1 MIEVNLSKLGNQS
14 GAATVSVSEE
24 TFGKEFNEA
33 LVHQAVVT
41 YLAGARQGT
50 VQQKTRSDVRGG
62 GRKPWRQKGSGRA
75 RAGTT
80 RSPIW
85 RSGGV
90 TFAARP
96 QDHSKKINRKMYRG
110 AMRSI
115 LSELL
120 RQDRLI
126 VVEQFILDS
135 HKTKDL
141 AIKLKEFAVENVLIV
156 ADEVAENLYLAAR
169 NLHKVDV
176 LDVAGLDPVSL
187 IGFEKVIMTVPALKK
202 VEEMLA

>member
-1 MIEVNLSKLGNQS
+1 MELSLALPGKK
-14 GAATVSVSEE
+14 T
-24 TFGKEFNEA
+24 GKETISLSDESFGRAYNES
-33 LVHQAVVT
+33 LVHQTVVT

-50 VQQKTRSDVRGG
+50 VQQKTRSEVSGG
-62 GRKPWRQKGSGRA
+62 GRKPWRQKGTGRA
-75 RAGTT
+75 RAGTI

-96 QDHSKKINRKMYRG
+96 QDHSKKLNKKMYRG
-110 AMRSI
+110 AMCCI
-115 LSELL
+115 LSELI
-120 RQDRLI
+120 RKGRLFA
-126 VVEQFILDS
+126 VNEFELAS

-141 AIKLKEFAVENVLIV
+141 VSKLKEFEVDNVLIISEQV
-156 ADEVAENLYLAAR
+156 EKNLYLAAR

-187 IGFEKVIMTVPALKK
+187 IGFDNVIITVSALKK

>member
-1 MIEVNLSKLGNQS
+1 MELALALPGKKAGDEKISLSDES
-14 GAATVSVSEE
+14 
-24 TFGKEFNEA
+24 FGREYNEP
-33 LVHQAVVT
+33 LVHQTVVT

-50 VQQKTRSDVRGG
+50 VKQKTRSEVSGG
-62 GRKPWRQKGSGRA
+62 GRKPWRQKGTGRA
-75 RAGTT
+75 RSGTI

-96 QDHSKKINRKMYRG
+96 QDHAKKLNKKMYRG
-110 AMRSI
+110 AMQCI
-115 LSELL
+115 MSELI

-126 VVEQFILDS
+126 VVNEFALES

-141 AIKLKEFAVENVLIV
+141 ISKLQGFSLDNVLIV
-156 ADEVAENLYLAAR
+156 SETVEENLYLAAR

-176 LDVAGLDPVSL
+176 LDVAGIDPVSL
-187 IGFEKVIMTVPALKK
+187 IGFENVLITVPALKK
-202 VEEMLA
+202 VEEMLS